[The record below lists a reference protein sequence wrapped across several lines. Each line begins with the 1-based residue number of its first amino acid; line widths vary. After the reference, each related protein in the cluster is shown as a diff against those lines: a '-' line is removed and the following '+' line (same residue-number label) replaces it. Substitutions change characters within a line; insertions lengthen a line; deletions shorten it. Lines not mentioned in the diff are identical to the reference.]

1 MNHKTN
7 IFKDINSRLLYID
20 KWWILSL
27 KDILSSLYG
36 NETSEALF
44 FEHGRNLG
52 RISFQKIR
60 KNEQNLPNSSQEYL
74 DKFCEELTRSGFAT
88 VEIRSYEFCK
98 KCEYRIDTNLGE
110 TIKSFFCGLLTGL
123 LESLWDKKIEVE
135 STHDDPFSG
144 SFEVV
149 LQRSF

>member
-1 MNHKTN
+1 LNHKTN
-7 IFKDINSRLLYID
+7 IFHDKNSRRLCID
-20 KWWILSL
+20 EWWILSL
-27 KDILSSLYG
+27 KNILSSLYG

-52 RISFQKIR
+52 RIFFQKIR
-60 KNEQNLPNSSQEYL
+60 KNEQNLSNSSQEYL
-74 DKFCEELTRSGFAT
+74 DKFCEGFTRSGFAT

-98 KCEYRIDTNLGE
+98 KCECRIDNHLKE

-135 STHDDPFSG
+135 LTQDPLSG
-144 SFEVV
+144 SYEVV
-149 LQRSF
+149 LQRAL